1 MAEFLAVAIITCL
14 AVISPGA
21 DFAMVTR
28 NSLTGRRRSGIL
40 TAGGIALGV
49 LLHVAYTLLGVAAI
63 MSQTPQLY
71 AVIKYI
77 GAIYLLYLGYK
88 TFTNTKPI
96 MSAAGKMNNEISGW
110 RYFRQGFFTNALN
123 PKTTLFVLST
133 FLQVV
138 NPQTP
143 WLFQLG
149 YGVFMSL
156 AHFVWFSLVALFL
169 TAPLLQDKIRRGY
182 AWINRIVGCGLMI
195 LAGMMALP

>member
-1 MAEFLAVAIITCL
+1 MTEFLAVMIITCL

-28 NSLTGRRRSGIL
+28 NSLTGRRKAGIL
-40 TAGGIALGV
+40 TASGIALGV
-49 LLHVAYTLLGVAAI
+49 LVHVAYTLLGVAAI

-71 AVIKYI
+71 AVIKYL
-77 GAIYLLYLGYK
+77 GATYLLYLGYK
-88 TFTNTKPI
+88 TFTNTRPDMAD
-96 MSAAGKMNNEISGW
+96 MSGTNNAKSGW

-138 NPQTP
+138 NPQTS
-143 WLFQLG
+143 WLWRLG
-149 YGVFMSL
+149 YGAFMSL
-156 AHFVWFSLVALFL
+156 AHFAWFSLVALFL
-169 TAPLLQDKIRRGY
+169 TTPLLQEKIRRGY

-195 LAGMMALP
+195 LAGMMVLP

>member
-1 MAEFLAVAIITCL
+1 MVEFLAVMAITCL

-28 NSLTGRRRSGIL
+28 NSLTGGRKAGIL
-40 TAGGIALGV
+40 TASGIAVGV

-71 AVIKYI
+71 TLIKYL
-77 GAIYLLYLGYK
+77 GAAYLLYLGYK
-88 TFTNTKPI
+88 TFTDTRPGTD
-96 MSAAGKMNNEISGW
+96 AAVITTQAIGGW

-133 FLQVV
+133 FLQLV

-143 WLFQLG
+143 LLYQLG
-149 YGVFMSL
+149 YGAFMSL
-156 AHFVWFSLVALFL
+156 AHFAWFALVALFL
-169 TAPLLQDKIRRGY
+169 TTPALREKIDRGY
-182 AWINRIVGCGLMI
+182 AWINRAVGSGLMI
-195 LAGMMALP
+195 LAGMMILR